1 MRRILTL
8 AVLLALTLSQLA
20 LPASAAGP
28 ARSYLILT
36 QGNNIPP
43 GLASQVE
50 SQGGTVT
57 RAIPEVGVLVA
68 QSADAGFASKAARL
82 GGVRSVV
89 PNVKLRWTQPVAPV
103 TLSAA
108 EAAAIEADG
117 VTDPFL
123 ALQWGHTAVKAQEA
137 WAKGVRGAGVR
148 VAVLDTGIDASHPD
162 LAGQVNQEL
171 SISFVPGEDWT
182 HTPGTGF
189 SHGTHVAGT
198 IAAAADGS
206 GAVGI
211 APEAE
216 LVGVKVLSD
225 AEGTGT
231 FEAVIAGI
239 VYAANIDADIINMS
253 LGAVLARSGYCDEEG
268 CVSAR
273 EVQEL
278 MTALGRATT
287 YAYQQGTTIIA
298 SAGNDA
304 INGDKDKDGL
314 HVPSD
319 APHVLSI
326 SATGPLGWALDP
338 STDLDVPAFYTNY
351 GRSVIDFAAPGGNV
365 DFALEE
371 SGLLCFVA
379 GALAPCWVFD
389 LVFSTIEDGGYGWAA
404 GTSMAA
410 PHVSGVAALIISQNG
425 GSMKP
430 QHVERDLRAAADDLG
445 QPGNDPFYGKGRVNA
460 ERAIR

>member
-1 MRRILTL
+1 MRRMLTL
-8 AVLLALTLSQLA
+8 AVLLALALSQLA
-20 LPASAAGP
+20 LPAGAASP
-28 ARSYLILT
+28 TRSYLILT
-36 QGNNIPP
+36 QGNTLPP
-43 GLASQVE
+43 GIAKQVE
-50 SQGGTVT
+50 AQGGTVT

-68 QSADAGFASKAARL
+68 QSADAEFAAKAARL

-89 PNVKLRWTQPVAPV
+89 PNVKLQWTQPVAPV

-108 EAAAIEADG
+108 EAAAVKGDG

-162 LAGQVNQEL
+162 LAGQINRDL
-171 SISFVPGEDWT
+171 SISFVPDEDWT
-182 HTPGTGF
+182 YTPGTGF

-198 IAAAADGS
+198 IAAAADGQ

-225 AEGTGT
+225 AEGSGT

-273 EVQEL
+273 EVAEL
-278 MTALGRATT
+278 MAALGRATT
-287 YAYQQGTTIIA
+287 YAYQHGTTIIA

-314 HVPSD
+314 HVPAD

-338 STDLDVPAFYTNY
+338 STDLDVPAIYTNY
-351 GRSVIDFAAPGGNV
+351 GRSAIDFAAPGGNV
-365 DFALEE
+365 DVELEE
-371 SGLLCFVA
+371 SGLWCFVS
-379 GALAPCWVFD
+379 GVLSPCWAFD
-389 LVFSTIEDGGYGWAA
+389 LVFSTVEDGGYGWAA

-430 QHVERDLRAAADDLG
+430 PHVERELRHAADDLG
-445 QPGNDPFYGKGRVNA
+445 QPGNDPFYGNGRVNA
-460 ERAIR
+460 ERAIH